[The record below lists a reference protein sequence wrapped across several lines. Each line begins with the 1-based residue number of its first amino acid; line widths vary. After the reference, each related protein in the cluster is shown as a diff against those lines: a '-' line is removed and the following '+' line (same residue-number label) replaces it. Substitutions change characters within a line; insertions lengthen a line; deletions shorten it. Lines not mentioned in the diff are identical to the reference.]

1 MSHWTRRIPFQ
12 VDIAGIIEIMGSSLY
27 SRADTPIRELI
38 QNAHDAIM
46 RRRAGDISFR
56 GRIDIRT
63 NAEEHSLQ
71 FTDDG
76 VGLSPDEAERYL
88 STLGVG
94 VTGLLKRGA
103 ELPAETER
111 ADGSDLIGQ
120 FGIGLFSAFML
131 ADRMVVE
138 SRRLDCPEGVRWEA
152 GAGTDIQISGIPRE
166 QSGTSVTLYLKPMCH
181 ALAEREEPIEQAVKE
196 FADFLTVPIHFNDAT
211 ARLNVI
217 NVAWFDPTPDQE
229 AIELALEEYFDETPL
244 DVLPMHF
251 EKPASVSGAL
261 YVTPQRT
268 PGFADDPVVTVTI
281 RRMVISR
288 RIQGLLPAW
297 GTFFRGVLELQDCAP
312 TASREDLVRNDAFET
327 VRVTLEEKLYEH
339 IEMIAATDPSRW
351 ESLLAWH
358 RYTFAGAALNDRRLR
373 AMLRKTYKLPT
384 SQGQLTFDEILE
396 RSTADPLF
404 ESEVDRVVWY
414 NTDRRQERWVNELFA
429 GHDVPCV
436 HTLRSFEESLLAAVI
451 ADDNA
456 AGTITDL
463 RISTSSAPNFA
474 QTVLSMTDLEDASDE
489 WQQFFESTGARIQC
503 ASFASGQPVMA
514 FLNERYE
521 LSKTFEELKKEGN
534 IPSGFERLI
543 DRHFEQAPTGQ
554 NEIVL
559 NRNHRLV
566 ERALSQGGHSPLAS
580 VLRLLVLNALNSAGA
595 SIPHEA
601 RRLQSDDLDWIAEAL
616 WGRDRD

>member
-1 MSHWTRRIPFQ
+1 MANWSRRIPFQ

-27 SRADTPIRELI
+27 SRVDTPIRELI
-38 QNAHDAIM
+38 QNAHDAVM
-46 RRRAGDISFR
+46 RRRAADISFR
-56 GRIDIRT
+56 GRIDIRQD
-63 NAEEHSLQ
+63 AEQHSLQ
-71 FTDDG
+71 FSDDG
-76 VGLSPDEAERYL
+76 VGLSPEEAERYL

-94 VTGLLKRGA
+94 VTGLIKRGSA
-103 ELPAETER
+103 IPTQTER
-111 ADGSDLIGQ
+111 SDSGNLIGQ

-131 ADRMVVE
+131 AERMVVE
-138 SRRLDCPEGVRWEA
+138 SRRSDADEGVRWEA
-152 GAGTDIQISGIPRE
+152 GAGTEIEISGTDRE
-166 QSGTSVTLYLKPMCH
+166 ESGTTVTLFLKPAFH
-181 ALAEREEPIEQAVKE
+181 VLAEQDEPIEQAVKE
-196 FADFLTVPIHFNDAT
+196 FADFLTVPIHFNAAS

-244 DVLPMHF
+244 DVLPLRF
-251 EKPASVSGAL
+251 EKPVSVSGAL

-268 PGFADDPVVTVTI
+268 PGFADDTVVTVTV

-288 RIQGLLPAW
+288 RVQNLLPTW
-297 GTFFRGVLELQDCAP
+297 GSFFRGVLEMQDCAP
-312 TASREDLVRNDAFET
+312 TASREDLVRNEAFEL
-327 VRVTLEEKLYEH
+327 VRQSLEEKLYEH
-339 IEMIAATDPSRW
+339 IETIAAVDSTRW
-351 ESLLAWH
+351 ESMLAWH

-373 AMLRKTYKLPT
+373 DLLRKSYKLPT
-384 SQGQLTFDEILE
+384 SQGQLTFDQILE
-396 RSTADPLF
+396 RSIADPLF

-414 NTDRRQERWVNELFA
+414 NTDRRQERWVNELFT

-436 HTLRSFEESLLAAVI
+436 HTLRSFEESLLAATI

-456 AGTITDL
+456 AGIVTDL
-463 RISTSSAPNFA
+463 RIATSSAPNFA
-474 QTVLSMTDLEDASDE
+474 QAILSMTDLEDAPDE
-489 WQQFFESTGARIQC
+489 WQEFFASTGARIQS

-534 IPSGFERLI
+534 IPAGFERLI
-543 DRHFEQAPTGQ
+543 DRHFEHAPTGQ

-566 ERALSQGGHSPLAS
+566 ARALSQSGHSPLAS

-595 SIPHEA
+595 SVPHEA
-601 RRLQSDDLDWIAEAL
+601 RRLQTDDLDWIAEAL
-616 WGRDRD
+616 WGRD